1 MFDLINMIKDCRLR
15 ADIIYNVIMINEIF
29 NKQIH
34 KEGLL
39 IWGKSNLD
47 FRLIIKINLIDNIG
61 IWMKISFNKLD

>member
-1 MFDLINMIKDCRLR
+1 MMFDLINMIKDCRLR

-39 IWGKSNLD
+39 I
-47 FRLIIKINLIDNIG
+47 
-61 IWMKISFNKLD
+61 